1 MTAGGNLIL
10 TLIQKLFA
18 TGRGEKIKRVSE
30 DAEYRMK
37 IMREFGLK
45 LIKSAVFIWIKDSF
59 RSTYE

>member
-45 LIKSAVFIWIKDSF
+45 
-59 RSTYE
+59 

>member
-18 TGRGEKIKRVSE
+18 AGRGEEVKRVSE

-45 LIKSAVFIWIKDSF
+45 
-59 RSTYE
+59 